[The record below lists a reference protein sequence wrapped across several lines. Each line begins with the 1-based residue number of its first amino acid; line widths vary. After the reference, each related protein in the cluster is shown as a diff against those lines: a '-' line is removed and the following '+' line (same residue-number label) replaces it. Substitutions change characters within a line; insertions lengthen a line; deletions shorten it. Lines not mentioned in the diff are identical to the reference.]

1 MATTMKTDVQIPSL
15 TIGDLNV
22 KVPIIQGGMGVGI
35 SMANL
40 SAAVANEGGI
50 GVISVIGLNAFDKT
64 LQGNFFEANR
74 IALAN
79 EIKKARSMT
88 KGILGVNVM
97 VAITDFDGLLQTA
110 LDEQI
115 DVAFLGAGLP
125 LKNLPKDALEKR
137 RTKFVP
143 IVSSA
148 RAAKLIC
155 KVWLNHYGRVPDAF
169 VVEGPLAGGHLGFSK
184 EQIDDP
190 AFSLETIFPQ
200 VLESVKPF
208 EEQANQKI
216 PIIAAGGIYSGADI
230 YHFLQMGAQ
239 GVQMGTRF
247 VATHECDADLAFKQ
261 AYIDSKQSDLVII
274 DSPVGLPGR
283 AIKNK
288 FIDDVVAG
296 AKKPFKCLKKCLKTC
311 DYLKAP
317 YCIYSALYNAKLGN
331 LINGFAFAGYN
342 AYRIEKI
349 ISVKQLI
356 AELLD
361 EYMAAALLAYDPS

>member
-1 MATTMKTDVQIPSL
+1 MTITMKTGIRIPSL
-15 TIGDLNV
+15 TIYDLNV
-22 KVPIIQGGMGVGI
+22 KIPIIQGGMGVGI

-40 SAAVANEGGI
+40 AAAVANEGGI
-50 GVISVIGLNAFDKT
+50 GVISAIGLNAFDKS
-64 LQGNFFEANR
+64 LQGSFSETNK

-79 EIKKARSMT
+79 EIKKARRMT
-88 KGILGVNVM
+88 NGLLGVNIM
-97 VAITDFDGLLQTA
+97 VAITDFEGLLQTA
-110 LDEQI
+110 INEKI
-115 DVAFLGAGLP
+115 DVVFLGAGLP
-125 LKNLPKDALEKR
+125 LKNLPEKALKERKV
-137 RTKFVP
+137 KFVP

-155 KVWLNHYGRVPDAF
+155 EFWLNRYGRVPDAF

-184 EQIDDP
+184 EQINDP
-190 AFSLETIFPQ
+190 NFSLQKIFPQ
-200 VLESVKPF
+200 VLASVKEI
-208 EEQANQKI
+208 EEKVHHKI
-216 PIIAAGGIYSGADI
+216 SVIAAGGIYSGEDI
-230 YHFLQMGAQ
+230 YNFLKMGAQ

-247 VATHECDADLAFKQ
+247 VGTHECDADIKFKQ

-288 FIDDVVAG
+288 FIMDVNVG

-331 LINGFAFAGYN
+331 LEKGFAFAGYN
-342 AYRIEKI
+342 AYKVDKI

-356 AELLD
+356 DELLD
-361 EYMAAALLAYDPS
+361 EYQETSKMDKK